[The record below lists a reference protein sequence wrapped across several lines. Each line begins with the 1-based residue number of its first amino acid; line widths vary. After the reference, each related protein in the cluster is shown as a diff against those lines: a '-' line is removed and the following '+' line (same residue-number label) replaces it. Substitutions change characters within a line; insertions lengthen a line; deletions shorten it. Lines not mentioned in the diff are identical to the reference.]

1 MTLAGSCQD
10 SPPAILVGMR
20 AICYVSGMTTATAPA
35 DTSAARY
42 SESVHVLTDKPMR
55 AVVLGLAEIEAEERG
70 GRIKEGDK
78 LRNLLDD
85 AITRLARRD
94 RATYDDALRRGRAI
108 LDARDAEKA
117 RRRAARRSPSA

>member
-1 MTLAGSCQD
+1 
-10 SPPAILVGMR
+10 MR